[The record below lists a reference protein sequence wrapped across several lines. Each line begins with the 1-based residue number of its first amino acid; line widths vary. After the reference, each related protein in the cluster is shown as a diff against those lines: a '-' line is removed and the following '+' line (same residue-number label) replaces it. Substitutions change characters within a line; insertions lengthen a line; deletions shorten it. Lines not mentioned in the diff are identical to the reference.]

1 MLQKIK
7 TFTLTHKII
16 TSLIILGLAYGTYY
30 IFFKNKTSGE
40 TRYVTEIV
48 KKGNVTS
55 TVTGTGQIEAL
66 DTLDLSPKTS
76 GDITY
81 IGVKVGDS
89 VKKGKLI
96 ATIDSR
102 DAKLALENAKIT
114 LDKLVANPDSLTL
127 LQKQN
132 LLAKSYSDGWNT
144 VASYISDTSSIL
156 NDMYGLYNGS
166 DGFFNS
172 KTISYLSSAG
182 KDKVSSAEM
191 SYYDAKNSIDEINK
205 LYRSLSRS
213 SSEEEI
219 KNLID
224 KTYDSA
230 KVLST
235 ASKNT
240 ESALNYVVYDL
251 SYENNSKTPTTRTS
265 VTSWVSSSSNYV
277 NSLLSSSNTI
287 NENSQSLKEFL
298 IGADALDIRS
308 AKLAVENKQAAYNDC
323 FIYAPFDGTIA
334 TLTANIGE
342 PSGSSIG
349 TLITKNKLATI
360 TLNEVDI
367 AKIKLGQKT
376 TLTLDAV
383 PNITLTGKVAEIDSI
398 GTVSQ
403 GVVTYVVK
411 INLDTGDNLIKPG
424 MSVSATIITDMA
436 IDVIAVPSGA
446 VKNKNGVTYVEVF
459 DSPLVADTTGA
470 QGSLSVT
477 LPKQVEIGV
486 GLVDDTKTQ
495 VTSGLKE
502 GNIIVTKTIT
512 STTTATKSTTPSI
525 LNAVGGSANRG
536 GGGSFRAL
544 GGN

>member
-16 TSLIILGLAYGTYY
+16 TGLIILGLVYATYY

-66 DTLDLSPKTS
+66 DTLDLNPKTS

-81 IGVKVGDS
+81 VGVKVGDS

-132 LLAKSYSDGWNT
+132 LLAKSYSDGWDN
-144 VASYISDTSSIL
+144 VASYISGTSSMLDEINSLYANGGFFGYSNIL
-156 NDMYGLYNGS
+156 NLS
-166 DGFFNS
+166 D
-172 KTISYLSSAG
+172 AG
-182 KDKVSSAEM
+182 KAKVTLAEQ
-191 SYYDAKNSIDEINK
+191 SYNESKNSIDEINK
-205 LYRSLSRS
+205 LYKSLSRS
-213 SSEEEI
+213 SSEVDI

-224 KTYDSA
+224 KTYESA
-230 KVLST
+230 RILST
-235 ASKNT
+235 TAKNT
-240 ESALNYVVYDL
+240 EAAFNYVVYDL
-251 SYENNSKTPTTRTS
+251 GLENNSKTPTTRTS
-265 VTSWVSSSSNYV
+265 VTSWISSSGSYV

-287 NENSQSLKEFL
+287 NENDQSLKEFL

-308 AKLAVENKQAAYNDC
+308 AKLAVENKQAAYDDC

-334 TLTANIGE
+334 TLTANVGE

-459 DSPLVADTTGA
+459 DSPLVVDTTGA
-470 QGSLSVT
+470 QGSLSTT

-486 GLVDDTKTQ
+486 GLADDTKTQ

-502 GNIIVTKTIT
+502 GDIIVTKTIT
-512 STTTATKSTTPSI
+512 STTTAAKSTTPSI
-525 LNAVGGSANRG
+525 LNAVGGSASRG
-536 GGGSFRAL
+536 GGSSFRAL